1 MTERAGVRPPVR
13 WTDRVARP
21 RGTRPRRAGRAAI
34 LVFAALAGAAVL
46 LTATAWQLTA
56 ERTAEPMLAHVA
68 RPLFEIDRTVEAA
81 LPELAA
87 ESGAAKL
94 PAYPFD
100 VAVPASIRGAGAAA
114 ASEYVLEQT
123 ADQLYRLGFDAISQ
137 RAGDDPA
144 LLSDGAAFSISIGRL
159 TAGGH
164 EVALAALAVAA
175 AIWLFLS
182 LAVLGS
188 QGVFAGIDALIA
200 SCAGGG
206 GAVLAA
212 TWILRSIA
220 EDNAAAALDP
230 FTRAVWEVAV
240 QAGDLLAW
248 NAAAAAAAAAPILA
262 ARIAGAW
269 FLRRTEAAL
278 AA

>member
-1 MTERAGVRPPVR
+1 MTEAPARAPVR

-21 RGTRPRRAGRAAI
+21 GGARPRRFGRAAI
-34 LVFAALAGAAVL
+34 AVFAVLAAAAVL
-46 LTATAWQLTA
+46 LAATAWQLTA

-68 RPLFEIDRTVEAA
+68 QPLFEIDRTVEAA
-81 LPELAA
+81 LPALADA
-87 ESGAAKL
+87 GGAASL
-94 PAYPFD
+94 PGYPFD
-100 VAVPASIRGAGAAA
+100 VPVPAPIRNAGAAA
-114 ASEYVLEQT
+114 TSEYVLEQT
-123 ADQLYRLGFDAISQ
+123 ADQLYRLGFEAISQ

-164 EVALAALAVAA
+164 EVALAALAVTA

-188 QGVFAGIDALIA
+188 QGVFAGIDAVIA
-200 SCAGGG
+200 SCGGGG
-206 GAVLAA
+206 GAVLIAA
-212 TWILRSIA
+212 VALRSVA
-220 EDNAAAALDP
+220 EDRAAGALDP

-248 NAAAAAAAAAPILA
+248 NAGAVAVAAVPILA